1 VNELKFL
8 VRLLPAAYNRNVP
21 VLDRNT
27 VDVISH
33 SPDQTRRLGARIGE
47 LLRAGDLVLLHG
59 ELGAGKTTIAQGI
72 ARGWGAEHPATS
84 PTFVL
89 VHEYRR
95 ANGGLLYHLDAY
107 RLRKNEYP
115 GLDLA
120 EALEDGAA
128 IVEWPERLAAVL
140 PAHRLEVE
148 LRWLDETRRNLRVWA
163 AGSRETEMVQK
174 FQALAYG

>member
-1 VNELKFL
+1 MTP
-8 VRLLPAAYNRNVP
+8 LPAAYNPFVP
-21 VLDRNT
+21 VFDRNT

-47 LLRAGDLVLLHG
+47 LLHAGDLVLLHG
-59 ELGAGKTTIAQGI
+59 DLGAGKTTIAQGI
-72 ARGWGAEHPATS
+72 ARGWGAEQAATS

-95 ANGGLLYHLDAY
+95 TSGGLLYHLDAY
-107 RLRKNEYP
+107 RLAQGEYP
-115 GLDLA
+115 GVDLM

-128 IVEWPERLAAVL
+128 MVEWPDRLSPPL
-140 PAHRLEVE
+140 PENRLEVE

-163 AGSRETEMVQK
+163 SGAHGAELIQK
-174 FQALAYG
+174 FQTLAFG